1 MVAHRPRYQRL
12 TPALRAQ
19 HVATLAVLGH
29 GVASAAVSPLLW
41 RKFFVVTACVESRT

>member
-1 MVAHRPRYQRL
+1 MAAYRQRYQRL

-29 GVASAAVSPLLW
+29 GVTSASASPLLW
-41 RKFFVVTACVESRT
+41 RKFVVVTACVESRT